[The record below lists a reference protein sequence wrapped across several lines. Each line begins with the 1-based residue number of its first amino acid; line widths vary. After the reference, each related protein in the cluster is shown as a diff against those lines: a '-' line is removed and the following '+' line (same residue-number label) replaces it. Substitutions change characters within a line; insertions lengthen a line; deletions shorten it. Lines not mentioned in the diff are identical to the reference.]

1 MEGEN
6 NMKLRISIFWFRR
19 DLRLDD
25 NHGLFKALTSSNK
38 VLPIFIFDSEILK
51 QFPDTKDKRV
61 SFIFQSLENIN
72 EKLYKEYKSKIQ
84 YFYGKPIEVFKSLEE
99 TYIIDSLYF
108 NEDYEPY
115 AIIRDREITDYFNGK
130 NIKVYFFKDTLIFH
144 KDDILKSDNKPYT
157 VYTPYSKVWLEKF
170 KNTDIEYYPSEE
182 FLNNLLPNDNNNFGL
197 EHIGYKPCG
206 DIFPNYIIYED
217 IITNYENTRDKP
229 YLENGVSRVG
239 AELRFGR
246 ISIRKL
252 VEIANRLSLTYLKEL
267 IWREFFMQILNN
279 FPYVEN
285 SSFKPKYNRIKWENN
300 EELFDKWCKGET
312 GYPIV
317 DAGMR
322 ELNSTGFM
330 HNRVR
335 MITASFLTK
344 HLLID
349 WRWGELYFA
358 NKLLD
363 YELSSNNGN
372 WQWVAGS
379 GCDASPYFRI
389 FNPITQQKMYDP
401 DFIYIKKWVKE
412 FETRDYPKPII
423 EHSFARNRTLSRF
436 KKDLEDV

>member
-1 MEGEN
+1 MEGQS
-6 NMKLRISIFWFRR
+6 NMKQRINIFWFRR

-38 VLPIFIFDSEILK
+38 VLPIFIFDTEILK
-51 QFPDTKDKRV
+51 QFPDTEDKRV
-61 SFIFQSLENIN
+61 NFIFQTLEEIN
-72 EKLYKEYKSKIQ
+72 FKLKKEYKSNIQ

-99 TYIIDSLYF
+99 NYNIDSLYF

-115 AIIRDREITDYFNGK
+115 ANKRDKEIKEYFDNK
-130 NIKVYFFKDTLIFH
+130 NIKVLSFKDTLIFH
-144 KDDILKSDNKPYT
+144 KDDILKTDNKPYT
-157 VYTPYSKVWLEKF
+157 VYTPYSKLWLEKF

-206 DIFPNYIIYED
+206 YVFPKYIIDED
-217 IITNYENTRDKP
+217 IIINYENTRDKP
-229 YLENGVSRVG
+229 YLEKGVSRVG
-239 AELRFGR
+239 VELRFGR

-252 VEIANRLSLTYLKEL
+252 VEIANRLSLTYLKEI
-267 IWREFFMQILNN
+267 IWREFFMQILYN

-285 SSFKPKYNRIKWENN
+285 SSFKPKYNRIKWEND

-358 NKLLD
+358 NKLMD

-389 FNPITQQKMYDP
+389 FNPITQQKKFDP
-401 DFIYIKKWVKE
+401 KFQYIKKWVEEFGTKE
-412 FETRDYPKPII
+412 YPNPII
-423 EHSFARNRTLSRF
+423 DHSLARNRTLSRF
-436 KKDLEDV
+436 KKDLEDE